1 MILNAKF
8 LCFQKKNPNYFVV
21 CLDGMDLDL
30 DLRGLKV
37 QIVCKTPMN
46 V

>member
-1 MILNAKF
+1 MKQILGRNAIPLKEVIKRTY
-8 LCFQKKNPNYFVV
+8 QTTKD
-21 CLDGMDLDL
+21 CLRM
-30 DLRGLKV
+30 KV